1 MFFFCVEFQK
11 KAFDLREG
19 GAGSANVMT
28 FFAFQR
34 QNVVTR
40 RRNSYANQK
49 HRIKSTESKVLGRAS
64 ATQCFFLLDA
74 SVRHTSGTP
83 KQSTSDGTRDDRV

>member
-28 FFAFQR
+28 FFAFL
-34 QNVVTR
+34 
-40 RRNSYANQK
+40 
-49 HRIKSTESKVLGRAS
+49 KSTESKVLGRAS